1 MHSFRIVSFR
11 FGVFLAVLPAHLF
24 ACLIELN
31 ELVEIHLCKKQK
43 RQRETASCHQN
54 QTNYAWMCMHPFY
67 QDRHTHFLTAHTS
80 NQFCT
85 FDLNLYLVAH
95 HKNAIKLLVQ
105 SSNRSLSDKCLW
117 FGNSC
122 TQHDDGTRSLL
133 IHSKMAFSH
142 KFHLCELAQNW
153 FKLPHELC
161 RMSCMCLLV
170 FAWHSTFNIRH
181 Y

>member
-105 SSNRSLSDKCLW
+105 SSNRS
-117 FGNSC
+117 
-122 TQHDDGTRSLL
+122 QRQMPL
-133 IHSKMAFSH
+133 IWKFMHTARWWHAFAVDSF
-142 KFHLCELAQNW
+142 KNGIFAQIPLVRIST
-153 FKLPHELC
+153 KL
-161 RMSCMCLLV
+161 V
-170 FAWHSTFNIRH
+170 
-181 Y
+181 